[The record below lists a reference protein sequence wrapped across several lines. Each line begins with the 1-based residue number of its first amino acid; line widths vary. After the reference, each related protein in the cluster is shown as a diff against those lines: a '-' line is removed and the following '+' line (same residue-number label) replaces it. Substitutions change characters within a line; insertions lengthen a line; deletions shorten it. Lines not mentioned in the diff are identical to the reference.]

1 MQKVKA
7 TENHPLHVYFGCCQ
21 AKEIHHEMNGFNF
34 EKSDE
39 ARNGFYI
46 LESGDKVVVKEQR
59 DKVMAR
65 SW

>member
-1 MQKVKA
+1 
-7 TENHPLHVYFGCCQ
+7 
-21 AKEIHHEMNGFNF
+21 MNGFNS

-46 LESGDKVVVKEQR
+46 LESRDKVVVKEQR